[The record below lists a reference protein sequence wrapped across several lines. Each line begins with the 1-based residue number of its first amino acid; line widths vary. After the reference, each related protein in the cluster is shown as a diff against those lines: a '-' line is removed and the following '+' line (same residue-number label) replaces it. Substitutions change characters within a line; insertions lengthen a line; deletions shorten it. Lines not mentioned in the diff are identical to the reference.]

1 MFSKKGAPLYYQAEN
16 YIREKILKNEWEVGS
31 QIPTEI
37 QLMETFGISR
47 ATLRQAIS
55 DLVNEG
61 FLERQQG
68 RGTFVKSNLISKS
81 NPTDIWANRIPGE
94 YHQPISTEVVRGPE
108 RINHLLGRPKDG
120 ENIKITYLHC
130 MQNNAPFN
138 LSITYFPSE
147 KFPDIG
153 EHMFTDSVYNV
164 LKDIYGIFCKNA
176 MSNVRAIMLPAEYA
190 KMLNLKPGI
199 PAIQIEKIY
208 YDVSDA
214 PIILTELYL
223 HPHNFDMKI
232 ETQL

>member
-1 MFSKKGAPLYYQAEN
+1 
-16 YIREKILKNEWEVGS
+16 
-31 QIPTEI
+31 
-37 QLMETFGISR
+37 
-47 ATLRQAIS
+47 
-55 DLVNEG
+55 
-61 FLERQQG
+61 
-68 RGTFVKSNLISKS
+68 
-81 NPTDIWANRIPGE
+81 
-94 YHQPISTEVVRGPE
+94 
-108 RINHLLGRPKDG
+108 
-120 ENIKITYLHC
+120 
-130 MQNNAPFN
+130 
-138 LSITYFPSE
+138 
-147 KFPDIG
+147 
-153 EHMFTDSVYNV
+153 MFTDSVYNV